1 MVANL
6 TSEEKEILRQFENGR
21 LLQETLNTPGW
32 QLVLDVMEK
41 VVVQSEFQLKNYN
54 GTDKEALVALHRRA
68 RDHQEFFDLIQQTI
82 AVQISNAK
90 QTPNLI
96 NQRSPEENESY

>member
-6 TSEEKEILRQFENGR
+6 SSEEHEILRQFEEGR
-21 LLQETLNTPGW
+21 LLQDALNSPGW

-41 VVVQSEFQLKNYN
+41 VVQQSEFQLMNYN

-68 RDHQEFFDLIQQTI
+68 RDHREFFDLVQQTI
-82 AVQISNAK
+82 ALKINNAR
-90 QTPNLI
+90 QTPQRI
-96 NQRSPEENESY
+96 NQRSPEEDESY